1 MSRAIPRVLA
11 IAGSDSGG
19 GAGIQADLKAFA
31 SRGTYGLSAIT
42 AVTAQNTAGLQAIH
56 AVPPRIVCAQI
67 ESVVEDI
74 GVDAV
79 KIGMLVD
86 AATVRAVARCLSKC
100 LDAETPIVLDPVL
113 SASTGATLLA
123 ADGVEVLLSELFP
136 RVTVLTPNLPE
147 ARALAAHAG
156 RPPPRA
162 GDDGAL
168 ARELLALGPVSVVLT
183 GGHRAQAG
191 DLYCDAEQLVELGGE
206 HYDTRATHGSG
217 CTHSAVLAAE
227 LASGRT
233 PLEAARTAAVCAAAA
248 IRDGLDGLGQGS
260 GPVDALG
267 VWQRERTS

>member
-1 MSRAIPRVLA
+1 
-11 IAGSDSGG
+11 
-19 GAGIQADLKAFA
+19 
-31 SRGTYGLSAIT
+31 
-42 AVTAQNTAGLQAIH
+42 
-56 AVPPRIVCAQI
+56 VPPRIVCAQI

-191 DLYCDAEQLVELGGE
+191 DLYCDAEQL
-206 HYDTRATHGSG
+206 
-217 CTHSAVLAAE
+217 AE

>member
-1 MSRAIPRVLA
+1 VSRAIPRVLA

-42 AVTAQNTAGLQAIH
+42 AVTAQNTAGLLAIH

-86 AATVRAVARCLSKC
+86 AATVRAVARCLSQC
-100 LDAETPIVLDPVL
+100 LDAATPIVLDPVL

-123 ADGVEVLLSELFP
+123 ADAVEVLLSELFP

-156 RPPPRA
+156 RPRPTA

-168 ARELLALGPVSVVLT
+168 ARELLALGPDSIVLT
-183 GGHRAQAG
+183 GGHRARAG

-206 HYDTRATHGSG
+206 HYDTDATHGSG

-260 GPVDALG
+260 GPVDVLG
-267 VWQRERTS
+267 LWQREGTS